1 MANDYGE
8 NSYKIF
14 NRGINVFN
22 RGIND
27 FKWEIYTAIALACFD
42 FIPQSQLNYILRSP
56 VIPDCIRRG

>member
-22 RGIND
+22 RGIKD
-27 FKWEIYTAIALACFD
+27 FKWEIYTAIALHFAEDGRFALELK
-42 FIPQSQLNYILRSP
+42 SK
-56 VIPDCIRRG
+56 